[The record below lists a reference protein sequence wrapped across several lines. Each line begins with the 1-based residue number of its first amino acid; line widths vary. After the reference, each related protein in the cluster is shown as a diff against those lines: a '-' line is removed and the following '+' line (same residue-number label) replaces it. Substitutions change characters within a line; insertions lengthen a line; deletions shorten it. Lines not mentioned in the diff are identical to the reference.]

1 VYRSVILAA
10 RELSVPNKTIY
21 VSDDDLPLYRRA
33 QEMAGGSLSAA
44 ITAALKR
51 FVDVADGQEEGYDEI
66 TVKVGRGGG
75 RKQRFSG
82 ILLGEWGHSTSSKVE
97 VFKVYKSRTG
107 KFVVHVMRS
116 QDWSDASG
124 STDYSSG
131 WRSWVGNWSANQTWT
146 STPAEATL
154 TIVDSLP
161 ELRDMI
167 PPQLYDVVADSAEQP
182 AVEDL
187 GI

>member
-1 VYRSVILAA
+1 VILAA

-124 STDYSSG
+124 SDLLEYVIEMPCDQG
-131 WRSWVGNWSANQTWT
+131 
-146 STPAEATL
+146 L
-154 TIVDSLP
+154 F
-161 ELRDMI
+161 
-167 PPQLYDVVADSAEQP
+167 VVIYRRKSHK
-182 AVEDL
+182 
-187 GI
+187 IW